1 MSQEYVSVAA
11 KVKFTLEKRL
21 YFKMKTNLLFA
32 PKTAAF
38 ALSSNRVLMRQHTT
52 GASKNSPFFQKPLYG
67 LRFQVY
73 FNDKR
78 MQKNLLFS

>member
-11 KVKFTLEKRL
+11 KVEFTLEKKAT
-21 YFKMKTNLLFA
+21 FQNEDQPFFT
-32 PKTAAF
+32 PKRASF